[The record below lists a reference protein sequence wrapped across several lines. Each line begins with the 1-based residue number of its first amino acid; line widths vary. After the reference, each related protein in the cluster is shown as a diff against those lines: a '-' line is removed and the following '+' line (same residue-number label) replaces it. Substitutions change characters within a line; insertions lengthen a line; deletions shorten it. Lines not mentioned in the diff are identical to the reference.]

1 MIDRL
6 VLHIGSHKTGSTAIQ
21 RSLRD
26 ATDLL
31 LERGILYPRTGL
43 RGVGHA
49 QLANELVNTSGP
61 VTAIPSHLGLIEEVR
76 ASRPRTLLLS
86 AEGFTN
92 KGSARPAE
100 WVRGLCEALQP
111 QDLRIVGYVR
121 PQWECLE
128 SAYADRVRV
137 GMVWVPFAEWLE
149 GALEGES
156 SFDFLRRFAPWREEF
171 AERLETRLYTAPSLT
186 GGDAVDDFWHAVG
199 LGTPPVHRPHHE
211 NRIRSGARTI
221 EMLRR
226 LRAFLAEHH
235 LDGLVRVRETL
246 LGAYRRIQA
255 EPIED
260 LPFSP
265 LTSEDVTRITK
276 RFAPSNEE
284 FVRDYLPGVHGNP
297 LSSPK
302 RDEPSSWS
310 LSEASERERRL
321 FAKLVEEALRQMP
334 LHQLEDVP
342 VAGVAD
348 AERRRH

>member
-21 RSLRD
+21 RSLAD
-26 ATDLL
+26 ATDSLL
-31 LERGILYPRTGL
+31 ARGILYPRAGR

-49 QLANELVNTSGP
+49 QLANELVNTNGP
-61 VTAIPSHLGLIEEVR
+61 LMAIPSHLGLIEEVR
-76 ASRPRTLLLS
+76 ASRPSTLLLS

-92 KGSARPAE
+92 KGSARPAG
-100 WVRGLCEALQP
+100 WVRGLCEALEP

-128 SAYADRVRV
+128 STYADRVRV
-137 GMVWVPFAEWLE
+137 GIVWAPFAEWLE

-156 SFDFLRRFAPWREEF
+156 DFDYIRRFAPWREEF
-171 AERLETRLYTAPSLT
+171 AERLEIRLYAAPSLS
-186 GGDAVDDFWHAVG
+186 GRDAVDDFWHAVG
-199 LGTPPVHRPHHE
+199 LGPPPTHRPHHE
-211 NRIRSGARTI
+211 NRIRSGARTT

-265 LTSEDVTRITK
+265 LTSEDVTRIAK
-276 RFAPSNEE
+276 RFAPTNEE
-284 FVRDYLPGVHGNP
+284 FVREYLRGVRGNP

-302 RDEPSSWS
+302 RDEPSTWS

>member
-21 RSLRD
+21 RSLSD
-26 ATDLL
+26 ATDSLL
-31 LERGILYPRTGL
+31 ARGILYPRAGR

-49 QLANELVNTSGP
+49 QLANELVNTSGSL
-61 VTAIPSHLGLIEEVR
+61 TGIPSHLDLLEELR
-76 ASRPRTLLLS
+76 TSRPSTLLLS

-92 KGSARPAE
+92 KGIARPAK
-100 WVRGLCEALQP
+100 WVRHLCDALQP
-111 QDLRIVGYVR
+111 QDVHIVGYVR
-121 PQWECLE
+121 PQWECIE
-128 SAYADRVRV
+128 SSYADRVRV

-149 GALEGES
+149 GQLEGES
-156 SFDFLRRFAPWREEF
+156 GYDYLQRFAPWREEF
-171 AERLETRLYTAPSLT
+171 AERLGIRLYTVPSLS
-186 GGDAVDDFWHAVG
+186 GRDAVDDFWHAVG
-199 LGTPPVHRPHHE
+199 LGRPPANRPHHE
-211 NRIRSGARTI
+211 NRIRSGARTT
-221 EMLRR
+221 EMLRS

-260 LPFSP
+260 LPFSS
-265 LTSEDVTRITK
+265 LTSEDVTRIAK

-284 FVRDYLPGVHGNP
+284 FVRDYLRGVRGNP
-297 LSSPK
+297 LSPPK
-302 RDEPSSWS
+302 RAEPSTWS

-334 LHQLEDVP
+334 LHQLEGVP
-342 VAGVAD
+342 VAGVVD
-348 AERRRH
+348 AEHRRR